1 VSGTWVA
8 ERWLAPPGLRVRVT
22 ALTQWRETLFHD
34 LCSRPVVTSTHQC
47 PDSRVKRLRAFEP
60 PVHRLPYDAYACT
73 RRYRPIPRR
82 RRRAVAGGCD
92 PRWCRVWATR
102 SPAATPRVLL
112 SGSEA
117 RMRLL
122 TCDLLVRRSRTWDGC
137 AADVPCHTPD
147 TTRENHEPAL
157 GVPRIHPLE
166 ARQRLAVVNPER
178 LPPTGSTEFD
188 PAFAEARPMAATAT
202 PACAPERS
210 FRHGFTHTS
219 CALGLAGRGYS
230 PRRLE
235 AACRLSTSA
244 IETIREHTRRPSEL
258 QHLRDSKL
266 PLVGRRTPKG
276 PPTRLST
283 G

>member
-147 TTRENHEPAL
+147 TTREKSRASPWSAEDSSSRGAPTPRGCEPGTPSAD
-157 GVPRIHPLE
+157 RIHRIRPRFRGGSPDGRHCYSGLCAGAQLPTWVHAHFVR
-166 ARQRLAVVNPER
+166 ARSRGARL
-178 LPPTGSTEFD
+178 
-188 PAFAEARPMAATAT
+188 FA
-202 PACAPERS
+202 APS
-210 FRHGFTHTS
+210 
-219 CALGLAGRGYS
+219 
-230 PRRLE
+230 
-235 AACRLSTSA
+235 
-244 IETIREHTRRPSEL
+244 
-258 QHLRDSKL
+258 
-266 PLVGRRTPKG
+266 
-276 PPTRLST
+276 
-283 G
+283 